1 MARFV
6 ISGIWK
12 DKAIKDAVN
21 SLKGLTK
28 QTQQFSRL
36 TAAAYAS
43 AGAAAAYYAKR
54 LAKESV
60 NAALA
65 DEKSQR
71 QLAFTLREVAGA
83 NEGAAIAA
91 EANIQT
97 MSRMY
102 GIADDQLRPA
112 LSTLLR
118 STRSTTQAFQGLDL
132 ALSLSTATGSDLE
145 SVTRALSR
153 AYTGNFKGLK
163 SLNLGIDEQ
172 KIKNKDLEGII
183 RDLRKE
189 YGDFAKNELNTASNQ
204 FNKLKVA
211 SDEAKESIGTA
222 MIEAIMAI
230 INSLGG
236 VDKVVK
242 RIEGIGIAIADT
254 IRGVQVLVQAF
265 KNFFANLNAQAKTL
279 GTLGTVF
286 LLAYKF
292 GKLLTKLTPW
302 RLMAGAIG
310 YVVKVSKD
318 LGKQQRINAAI
329 AAANSRQVVSAR
341 NAEYLATKKLKEEE
355 KGKGDLAEK
364 TLEQIM
370 AEEAARRAGFKIT
383 EDIDSIQ
390 TVAAAKRLEES
401 RQYKMSL
408 IDAAQAGYDAFK
420 KTYDQLQTT
429 LQGQIDKFNELKTRL
444 QEGITIPLAV
454 TAQFGGGG
462 MVAAQAAQVVP
473 APSPTAVSNFTA
485 PDLATRNAIMGQ
497 APVNVTVNAGA
508 VGSEQYLADL
518 IVRSITQANKNGF
531 STIPAGTLP

>member
-1 MARFV
+1 MASYNIV
-6 ISGIWK
+6 GK
-12 DKAIKDAVN
+12 VDLKPLAKATKAFGKFD
-21 SLKGLTK
+21 K
-28 QTQQFSRL
+28 QTQAW
-36 TAAAYAS
+36 AAASKRAYLTVS
-43 AGAAAAYYAKR
+43 AAATYYAQR
-54 LAKESV
+54 LARESV
-60 NAALA
+60 SAALA

-145 SVTRALSR
+145 SVTKALSR
-153 AYTGNFKGLK
+153 AYAGNFKGLK

-355 KGKGDLAEK
+355 KGKGALAEK
-364 TLEQIM
+364 TLEQLM

-444 QEGITIPLAV
+444 EQGIVIPVSV
-454 TAQFGGGG
+454 TGQFGGAG
-462 MVAAQAAQVVP
+462 MIAAQAAQMVP
-473 APSPTAVSNFTA
+473 APSPSSVNNFIA
-485 PDLATRNAIMGQ
+485 PDLTTRNAIMGQ

-508 VGSEQYLADL
+508 VGSEQFLADL
-518 IVRSITQANKNGF
+518 ITRSITQANRSGI
-531 STIPAGTLP
+531 STTPAGALG

>member
-71 QLAFTLREVAGA
+71 QLAFTLREVAAA

-91 EANIQT
+91 EANIQQ

-153 AYTGNFKGLK
+153 AYAGNFKGLK

-189 YGDFAKNELNTASNQ
+189 YGDFAKNELNTATNQ

-355 KGKGDLAEK
+355 KGKGALAEK
-364 TLEQIM
+364 TLEQLM

-429 LQGQIDKFNELKTRL
+429 LQSQIDKFNELKTRL
-444 QEGITIPLAV
+444 EQGIVIPVSV
-454 TAQFGGGG
+454 TGQFGGAG
-462 MVAAQAAQVVP
+462 MIAAQAAQMVP
-473 APSPTAVSNFTA
+473 APSPSSVNNFIA
-485 PDLATRNAIMGQ
+485 PDLTTRNAIMGQ

-508 VGSEQYLADL
+508 VGSEQFLADL
-518 IVRSITQANKNGF
+518 ITRSITQANRSGI
-531 STIPAGTLP
+531 STTPAGALG